1 MDSMSNTSLR
11 IAFVICFLLLIITF
25 ITLNKSNMVLKEK
38 NLELQQV
45 QLQKD
50 SLQKVC
56 DSLYNENYP
65 CQIELSRFQIA
76 YKIFLERNPKAASQY
91 GDIIS
96 EETE

>member
-1 MDSMSNTSLR
+1 MSNTTLR
-11 IAFVICFLLLIITF
+11 ITIFVYFLILLITS
-25 ITLNKSNMVLKEK
+25 ITLNKTDTVIKQK
-38 NLELQQV
+38 NLELKQV